1 MTSITSMSGSGT
13 AGSTLSISSLDTNGD
28 GVVSAEELEAAK
40 PSRTQDPTVE
50 SENAATGMASQLTSS
65 LITMLLESRAG
76 QAEGNHQ
83 PSEHAR
89 DLFATIDA
97 DADGTVTQEE
107 FVTGRPA
114 DMSEEEAISLFS
126 AADREGLGSLTEA
139 QFVEAFEVSGP
150 PMAAPPVAD
159 AQSGDDGSTISLL
172 DVLDE
177 MQRVIDAYR
186 ENADV
191 SSEIDPA

>member
-13 AGSTLSISSLDTNGD
+13 AGSTISISSLDTNGD

-65 LITMLLESRAG
+65 LITMLLESSAG
-76 QAEGNHQ
+76 QAAGNHQ
-83 PSEHAR
+83 QGEHAR

-97 DADGTVTQEE
+97 DADGTVTQNE

-114 DMSEEEAISLFS
+114 DMSEQEAISLFS
-126 AADREGLGSLTEA
+126 AADTEGVGSLTED
-139 QFVEAFEVSGP
+139 QFLEAFEVSGP
-150 PMAAPPVAD
+150 PIAGSPVAD
-159 AQSGDDGSTISLL
+159 AESGDDGSTISLL

-177 MQRVIDAYR
+177 MQKVIDAYR
-186 ENADV
+186 ENAG
-191 SSEIDPA
+191 EIKEVEQA

>member
-1 MTSITSMSGSGT
+1 MTSISSMSSGAS

-50 SENAATGMASQLTSS
+50 GENAATGMASQLTSS
-65 LITMLLESRAG
+65 LITMLLESGANSAAG
-76 QAEGNHQ
+76 NDRQT
-83 PSEHAR
+83 EHAR

-107 FVTGRPA
+107 FVTGRPD

-126 AADREGLGSLTEA
+126 AADTEGVGSLTED
-139 QFVEAFEVSGP
+139 QFLQAFEVSGP
-150 PMAAPPVAD
+150 PMAAPPVTD
-159 AQSGDDGSTISLL
+159 AESGDDGSTMSLL

-177 MQRVIDAYR
+177 MQKVIDAYR
-186 ENADV
+186 ENSGDIT
-191 SSEIDPA
+191 EIEQA